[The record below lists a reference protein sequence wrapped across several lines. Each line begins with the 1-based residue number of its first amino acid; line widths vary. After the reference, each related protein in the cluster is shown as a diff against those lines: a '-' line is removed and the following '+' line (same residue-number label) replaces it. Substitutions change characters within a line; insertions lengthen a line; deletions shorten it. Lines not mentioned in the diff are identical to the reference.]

1 MTAQTQ
7 FTWFI
12 LLHCTVKEKNDILF
26 KRKNLQKHF
35 STAQPVSLDNLGL
48 WAGLYLQGC
57 SE

>member
-1 MTAQTQ
+1 MTPQTQ

-12 LLHCTVKEKNDILF
+12 LHCTVKEKNDILF

-35 STAQPVSLDNLGL
+35 STAHPVSLYNLGL